1 MYIMT
6 ISGRADFQVD
16 ARVFRRTL
24 LDNDF
29 AELPVQ
35 SVHVLAL
42 DELPRIHKD
51 PFDRILIAQAR
62 MEGIALL
69 TSDNEVAQYGGPVRL
84 A

>member
-51 PFDRILIAQAR
+51 P
-62 MEGIALL
+62 
-69 TSDNEVAQYGGPVRL
+69 
-84 A
+84 